1 MNYPVTSRR
10 SVLDCPV
17 HDCTVAL
24 GDDGRIASPCPACIV
39 EARKARRR
47 INDRRRRRLATV

>member
-1 MNYPVTSRR
+1 MRYPVTSRR

-17 HDCTVAL
+17 HGFTVAL
-24 GDDGRIASPCPACIV
+24 NDAGRVSTPCPACID

-47 INDRRRRRLATV
+47 WTQRRRRRLVVA